1 MFTRAHRSNLHPKLP
16 GANHPQE
23 GNFMKVYM
31 QLSMIVLCVAGFVA
45 RASSEETVKP
55 VKAHD
60 LLKSLAGEWTF
71 VTKVT
76 ADGNAAESPGT
87 EKSFL
92 SCNGL
97 WLMTEYEGARKGLPF
112 QGRGMLGY
120 DTDKKKYIN
129 AWVDCTSTSLSVFE
143 GSADDSGRTLTL
155 VFDCK
160 DAATGITT
168 TYKKVIQIKDADHNE
183 MHMYIVG
190 SDGKETEAVSASYTR
205 KK

>member
-1 MFTRAHRSNLHPKLP
+1 VKYYLQILIL
-16 GANHPQE
+16 
-23 GNFMKVYM
+23 V
-31 QLSMIVLCVAGFVA
+31 ICVAALGV
-45 RASSEETVKP
+45 RSEDAVKP

-60 LLKSLAGEWTF
+60 VLKSLAGEWTF
-71 VTKVT
+71 VTKVV
-76 ADGNAAESPGT
+76 ADDNAAESPGT

-97 WLMTEYEGARKGLPF
+97 WLMTEYEGARMGKPF

-120 DTDKKKYIN
+120 DTNKKKYVN

-143 GSADDSGRTLTL
+143 GTADDSGSTLTM

-168 TYKKVIQIKDADHNE
+168 SYKKVIQIKDADHNE
-183 MHMYIVG
+183 MHMYIAG
-190 SDGKETEAVSASYTR
+190 SDGKETEVVSVSYTR